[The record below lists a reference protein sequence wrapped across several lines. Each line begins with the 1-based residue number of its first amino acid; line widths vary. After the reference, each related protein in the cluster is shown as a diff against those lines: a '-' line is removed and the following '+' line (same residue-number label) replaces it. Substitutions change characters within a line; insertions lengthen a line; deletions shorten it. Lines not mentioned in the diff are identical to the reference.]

1 MRMQRVPI
9 NAIHIEDQSVAS
21 LGGLKRLRI
30 NLNKSIVFGIN
41 MSQSNLQVGFDAWM
55 YSLFLAFNVPRIS
68 TSLASRIEK
77 MQGDFLWSR
86 PRKGDPRFDA
96 WDEQDSMIMTWLWN
110 SMMPEISDTCM
121 FLTTAKDIWDAVH
134 QAYSKALD
142 AWLWFPTWKVIRRQ
156 TLLIIKGLI
165 DQGFQIVIIGITYG
179 ALIAN
184 RQNIHGRNVGNSMA
198 SHPHLAESG
207 VTMEGSRRIMGKY
220 TCLLFN

>member
-1 MRMQRVPI
+1 M
-9 NAIHIEDQSVAS
+9 N
-21 LGGLKRLRI
+21 LKFW
-30 NLNKSIVFGIN
+30 K
-41 MSQSNLQVGFDAWM
+41 
-55 YSLFLAFNVPRIS
+55 
-68 TSLASRIEK
+68 
-77 MQGDFLWSR
+77 
-86 PRKGDPRFDA
+86 
-96 WDEQDSMIMTWLWN
+96 
-110 SMMPEISDTCM
+110 
-121 FLTTAKDIWDAVH
+121 
-134 QAYSKALD
+134 